1 MAHASER
8 GATARDSTDRP
19 ALDRGAASVVAVA
32 LVSAVVLLTT
42 TALGAAAGYV
52 DARRAATTADAA
64 ALAAADAAS
73 GAAPG
78 IPCEVAE
85 LIARRAGARLVS
97 CELDGIVSRVAVV
110 VPGSIAGLDAT
121 ASARAGPPGST

>member
-1 MAHASER
+1 MT
-8 GATARDSTDRP
+8 GARA
-19 ALDRGAASVVAVA
+19 DRGAASVVALA

-42 TALGAAAGYV
+42 LVLGVAAGYV

-73 GAAPG
+73 GAVVG
-78 IPCEVAE
+78 LPCEVAD
-85 LIARRAGARLVS
+85 LAARRAGARLVS
-97 CELDGIVSRVAVV
+97 CELDGAVSRVTIV
-110 VPGSIAGLDAT
+110 VPGRIPGFDAT